1 MSVGNDSGVQGYYA
15 YDGLGRRVEMKEG
28 SSLLY
33 YAYQGTETM
42 FEHTTSG
49 ADVDYAFANGL
60 RIAKVTGYGGTN
72 PTVVYYHTD
81 VLGNTRLMT
90 SSSRNVIFSDSYQ
103 PFGQDNAASG
113 SETYKFTGKP
123 VSAATGL
130 YYYQRRY
137 SGLMFERMI
146 SRGMV
151 REHT

>member
-1 MSVGNDSGVQGYYA
+1 
-15 YDGLGRRVEMKEG
+15 
-28 SSLLY
+28 
-33 YAYQGTETM
+33 M

-49 ADVDYAFANGL
+49 ADVDYVYAKGL
-60 RIAKVTGYGGTN
+60 RIAKITGYGGAS

-81 VLGNTRLMT
+81 VLGSTRLMT
-90 SSSRNVIFSDSYQ
+90 SSSRNVIFSNGYQ
-103 PFGQDNAASG
+103 PYGQDNGTPTG
-113 SETYKFTGKP
+113 SETYRFTGKP
-123 VSAATGL
+123 FSATTGL